1 MSPRWLWWGDLM
13 YAQYKQKYEQKRCY
27 YPIYSWGNQGTK
39 KSRTLPMTTQL
50 GDSGLPHTTTWV
62 ESQGMRHG
70 VTSPSPR
77 PLQGSLRPCQGRKEE
92 GTESQEE
99 PTKHIQP
106 SNHRLLRE
114 IEISFLLTG
123 HLGPAPSFQRLLLR
137 PGSKERVFSS
147 ESPCSP
153 LSLPET
159 S

>member
-1 MSPRWLWWGDLM
+1 MGGISCTLSISRSTSRRGVTILF
-13 YAQYKQKYEQKRCY
+13 
-27 YPIYSWGNQGTK
+27 YSWGNQGTK

-70 VTSPSPR
+70 MTSPSPR

-106 SNHRLLRE
+106 SNHRLWRE

-123 HLGPAPSFQRLLLR
+123 HLGPAPSFQRLFPVCDLVQRKECFPQNPHAVPKAFQR
-137 PGSKERVFSS
+137 PHKSW
-147 ESPCSP
+147 
-153 LSLPET
+153 
-159 S
+159 